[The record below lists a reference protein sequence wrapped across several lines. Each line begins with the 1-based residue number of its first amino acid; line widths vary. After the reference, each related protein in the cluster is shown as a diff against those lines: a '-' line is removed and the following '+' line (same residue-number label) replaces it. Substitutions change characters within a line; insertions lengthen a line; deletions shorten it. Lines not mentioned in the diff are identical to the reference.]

1 MTNVIF
7 PGINTDNSGDVY
19 AGANSN
25 LAYEEMNTLANTSK
39 PIDIGGGIFIILANS
54 ADNALVNRY
63 IANVNPSN
71 LKREKFWCD
80 NLAITP
86 NSGRA
91 HSWFHA
97 LLPYMHKNVVFPFH
111 LK

>member
-39 PIDIGGGIFIILANS
+39 PIDIGGGIFIILAKS
-54 ADNALVNRY
+54 QCRQRPSGSLHCKCQPFQSEEREILV
-63 IANVNPSN
+63 
-71 LKREKFWCD
+71 
-80 NLAITP
+80 
-86 NSGRA
+86 
-91 HSWFHA
+91 
-97 LLPYMHKNVVFPFH
+97 
-111 LK
+111 